1 MKVMITRL
9 SVLAV
14 SPVIRQETC
23 LRFRDSSSR
32 ARTAETP
39 RDLQVSAAPQWTRG
53 GRSYK
58 LITFIQ
64 QCFYTFNYS
73 STVTK
78 VTFLHLFKCD
88 FTVSTSK
95 SY

>member
-1 MKVMITRL
+1 MKVVITQL
-9 SVLAV
+9 SLLAV
-14 SPVIRQETC
+14 SPVIRQETS

-39 RDLQVSAAPQWTRG
+39 RDLQMSAAPQWTRG

-64 QCFYTFNYS
+64 QCFYTFYYS
-73 STVTK
+73 STVTE
-78 VTFLHLFKCD
+78 VIFLLLSKCD